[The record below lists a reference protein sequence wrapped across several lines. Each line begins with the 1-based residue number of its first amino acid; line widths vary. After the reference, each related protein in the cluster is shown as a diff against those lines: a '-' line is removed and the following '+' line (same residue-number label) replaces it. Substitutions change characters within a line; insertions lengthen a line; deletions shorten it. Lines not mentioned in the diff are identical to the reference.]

1 MNFIKLDRVRVFGSV
16 EYSFISVIYG
26 FGFVSPLALL
36 ELELE
41 GIDGCEVGSVGL
53 GGPTCFLGKV
63 VPAIE
68 VDGPAIGG
76 PAVGLRAAAP
86 PLFFLGMNNAASAMV
101 SMYVW

>member
-1 MNFIKLDRVRVFGSV
+1 M
-16 EYSFISVIYG
+16 YG
-26 FGFVSPLALL
+26 LGFVSPLILL

-76 PAVGLRAAAP
+76 PAVGFLAAAAP
-86 PLFFLGMNNAASAMV
+86 PFFFLGMNNAASAML
-101 SMYVW
+101 SI